1 MRYPGITLRPYQV
14 DGVSWMVERYQLGH
28 GCVLGDEMGLEN
40 MSGKKFA
47 GNISD
52 YQYFGLTQLK
62 VFWL

>member
-1 MRYPGITLRPYQV
+1 M